1 MNNNELLSAISAL
14 LDRKFESEL
23 HPIKTD
29 IQEIKTDVKDLKIRV
44 GHLED
49 RMDRLETKM
58 DGLETRM
65 DKLEVRI
72 DGLEVRVDRLE
83 TKVGALDQR
92 VIDIE
97 LHLEN
102 VTDKN
107 ISILA
112 ENYLP
117 ATKRF
122 MKASAWMET
131 MQTDIELLKKVVTDH
146 SQRLQLQAL

>member
-14 LDRKFESEL
+14 PDRKFESEL

-44 GHLED
+44 GH
-49 RMDRLETKM
+49 
-58 DGLETRM
+58 
-65 DKLEVRI
+65 LEVRI